1 MSDLNNLID
10 NEADIEISKPSRAK
24 FLFLLG
30 FLGLF
35 IFFIGCN
42 YGHWT
47 HAYKSNADVKVQKST
62 LLTPEY
68 E

>member
-1 MSDLNNLID
+1 MSDFNNLID
-10 NEADIEISKPSRAK
+10 NEADIQISKPSRAK

-30 FLGLF
+30 FLGFF

-47 HAYKSNADVKVQKST
+47 HTYSSNADVKVQKST